1 MKLFKNN
8 SLPEKISE
16 AVRSVIPVSAIVF
29 FLIITFFPVEAEML
43 VTFLVGA
50 VLLIVGMGLF
60 NLGADVAMNPMGEY
74 VGSKM
79 AASRKIFVVVLVS
92 FFVGLL
98 ITVSEPDLQVLANQ
112 ISSIPNIVL
121 LLSVGIGV
129 GLFLVFAMLRI
140 LFRVRLKYI
149 LIACYAAVFVMAVF
163 FVNKN
168 FIAVSFDSGGV
179 TTGPM
184 TVPFIMALGVGVASI
199 SANEGEDDSF
209 GMVAL
214 CSVGPILAV
223 MVLGILYNG
232 EASAGTDYPAPS
244 GNTRDLIGLF
254 LEAIPHYMLE
264 MLIALGPIVAFFFV
278 FRLIFK
284 SGSEGVGKIL
294 IGVLYTYV
302 GLVVF
307 LTGVNIGFMPVGYYL
322 GYTIASSD
330 FSFAIIP
337 LGMLI
342 GYFIVSAE
350 PAVHVL
356 TKQVEEVTSGTVPRK
371 MLSVALSVGVCASV
385 GIAMLRAL
393 TGISLIFILIP
404 GYAIALTLSF
414 FVPDIF
420 TSIAFD
426 SGGVASGPM
435 TATFLLPFAVGA
447 CVASGG
453 VVVTDAFGV
462 VALVAM
468 APLIAIQVL
477 GVVYKIRVSKAASL
491 AKSDAVIT
499 EAVADDA
506 LFSVSDDDIIE
517 L

>member
-1 MKLFKNN
+1 MH
-8 SLPEKISE
+8 SVLPIT
-16 AVRSVIPVSAIVF
+16 AIVF
-29 FLIITFFPVEAEML
+29 LLLITFFPVEAEML

-50 VLLIVGMGLF
+50 VLLILGMGLF
-60 NLGADVAMNPMGEY
+60 NLGADVAMTPMGEY

-79 AASRKIFVVVLVS
+79 ATSRKIFVVVLVS

-129 GLFLVFAMLRI
+129 GLFLVVAMLRI
-140 LFRVRLKYI
+140 LLRVKLKYI
-149 LIACYAAVFVMAVF
+149 LIACYAAVFVMAIF
-163 FVNKN
+163 FVPKN
-168 FIAVSFDSGGV
+168 FLAVSFDSGGV

-214 CSVGPILAV
+214 GSVGPILAV
-223 MVLGILYNG
+223 MALGILYSG
-232 EASAGTDYPAPS
+232 EADANTSYPAPE
-244 GNTRDLIGLF
+244 GNTRDLMGLF
-254 LEAIPHYMLE
+254 VDSIPHFMLE
-264 MLIALGPIVAFFFV
+264 MLIALGPIVAFFFI
-278 FRLIFK
+278 FRLIVR
-284 SGSEGVGKIL
+284 GRGEGVGRIL
-294 IGVLYTYV
+294 IGILYTYV
-302 GLVVF
+302 GLVLF
-307 LTGVNIGFMPVGYYL
+307 LTGVNVGFMPVGYHL
-322 GYTIASSD
+322 GYAIASSGW
-330 FSFAIIP
+330 SFIIVP

-371 MLSVALSVGVCASV
+371 MLSVALSAGVCASV
-385 GIAMLRAL
+385 GIAMLSAL
-393 TGISLIFILIP
+393 TGIPLLAILIP
-404 GYAIALTLSF
+404 GYAVAILLSF

-462 VALVAM
+462 IALVAM
-468 APLIAIQVL
+468 APLIAIQAL
-477 GVVYKIRVSKAASL
+477 GVVYKIRVHKAAKV
-491 AKSDAVIT
+491 AKSDIIATET
-499 EAVADDA
+499 EAQEPVYVAG
-506 LFSVSDDDIIE
+506 DDDIIE